1 MSVVGIL
8 LVVVLVIL
16 VLGAAPFWPHSQGY
30 GYAPSG
36 LLGVILLV
44 LLILLL
50 SGRL

>member
-1 MSVVGIL
+1 MSTIL
-8 LVVVLVIL
+8 LIIL
-16 VLGAAPFWPHSQGY
+16 VLALIGVLPAWPHSRNW

-36 LLGVILLV
+36 LTGLIVLV